1 MLLDLFQVLLFGAI
15 LVALCVGLR
24 RDCEDLSN
32 TRRSEVARV
41 AGEARA
47 LRASRAPVDV
57 GSVGLQADGVG
68 SVGVEADGV
77 EAVGVEAVDVGS
89 GYVTTSENDEP
100 PTYAEA
106 VGRLRES

>member
-41 AGEARA
+41 AGEARE

-57 GSVGLQADGVG
+57 GSVGLQADGVEAVDVG
-68 SVGVEADGV
+68 SVG
-77 EAVGVEAVDVGS
+77 VGS